1 MLSWSGPSRPQR
13 PGALAVM
20 MGVSP
25 HPGAVTDIWAY
36 FHLVYELSAK
46 FVPSLPSIP
55 RLSVM
60 SVKPG
65 EKPLVPASGERRARP
80 VLCIIRDNFIQNLY
94 KVYGNQIKY
103 QNIKILTTTNKQC
116 AGPDIRGINTGR
128 LVRVASGHL
137 IGASWSQPPVSCPAI
152 V

>member
-1 MLSWSGPSRPQR
+1 
-13 PGALAVM
+13 M

-36 FHLVYELSAK
+36 FHRVYELSEK
-46 FVPSLPSIP
+46 FVPSPVSP

-65 EKPLVPASGERRARP
+65 EKPLVLASGDRRARP

-94 KVYGNQIKY
+94 KVYVNQIKY
-103 QNIKILTTTNKQC
+103 QNIKILTTTNKQY
-116 AGPDIRGINTGR
+116 AGPDIALQGDQYREAGEG
-128 LVRVASGHL
+128 GQ
-137 IGASWSQPPVSCPAI
+137 WSFDWSFLESQQPVSCPANG
-152 V
+152 